1 MPSDTSAI
9 AEKICSVLR
18 KLGLSEELIKLV
30 EAEIIDEADDV
41 EEEKSE
47 EEDTMDIGVPA
58 KKASI
63 VVVKKNDGGRPS
75 MTDMLKGF

>member
-47 EEDTMDIGVPA
+47 EEDTMDMGVPA

-63 VVVKKNDGGRPS
+63 VVVKKNDVGRPS

>member
-41 EEEKSE
+41 GEEE
-47 EEDTMDIGVPA
+47 EEDTMDMGVPA

-63 VVVKKNDGGRPS
+63 VVVKKNEGGRPS

>member
-9 AEKICSVLR
+9 AEKICSLLR

-30 EAEIIDEADDV
+30 EAEIINEA
-41 EEEKSE
+41 EEDTS

-58 KKASI
+58 KKAA
-63 VVVKKNDGGRPS
+63 VVVIKKNEGERQS

>member
-41 EEEKSE
+41 EEEKSG
-47 EEDTMDIGVPA
+47 EEDTMDMGVPA
-58 KKASI
+58 KKATV
-63 VVVKKNDGGRPS
+63 VVVKKNDGARPS